1 MSECQEAFENDTIE
15 QFLDVLIKRDI
26 RTVFQPIVSLRDG
39 SAYGYEALS
48 RGPIDTQMES
58 PINLFDYAEK
68 CNKLWELESLCRTKA
83 LEAVYTMKTEIKLFL
98 NVNPNIMHDVK
109 FRQGF
114 TKEYLNKYAIDP
126 ERLIFEITERE
137 AIKNIADFIQIVQNY
152 KDQNYKIAIDDAGAG
167 YSGLNLISDIKPHF
181 IKLDMN
187 LVRDVDKDVTKQ
199 SLIRSMSEFA
209 SLSNTLLIAEGI
221 ETENELFKLIEI
233 GVQYG
238 QGYLIQ
244 RPNAVI
250 LPIDETIIHTINEA
264 NMKKNHLF
272 GSRISDIYIKN
283 ICRPLRTISP
293 NILVSQVHD
302 MMKVDRSSPGFCVL
316 EGKTLL
322 GVITRND
329 LYKVISGQYGY
340 TLYANKPIK
349 NILST
354 EFMQVDYQTTIDVV
368 AKKAMQRDYDKIYD
382 FITVVKENKY
392 IGIVTV
398 KELLEKS
405 IEIEILNAKHLNP
418 LSELPGNLLIEQQL
432 EKCLVSDFDFY
443 ILYFDLDN
451 FKAYND
457 VYGFEN
463 GDRVLKCFTRILKGN
478 IPTDFFI
485 GHIGGDDFLAIVDKE
500 QVIRTCEAVIDEFDR
515 SILSFYN
522 QDDINKGFIIS
533 RNRYGIEESFPL
545 LSISIAGVASKNY
558 ASIFDLSEHVGKV
571 KKDCKEIAGSNFI
584 IA

>member
-1 MSECQEAFENDTIE
+1 
-15 QFLDVLIKRDI
+15 
-26 RTVFQPIVSLRDG
+26 
-39 SAYGYEALS
+39 
-48 RGPIDTQMES
+48 
-58 PINLFDYAEK
+58 
-68 CNKLWELESLCRTKA
+68 
-83 LEAVYTMKTEIKLFL
+83 MKSEIKLFL
-98 NVNPNIMHDVK
+98 NVNPNIMHDMK

-114 TKEYLNKYAIDP
+114 TKEYLNKYNINP

-137 AIKNIADFIQIVQNY
+137 AIKNIADFIRIIQNY

-209 SLSNTLLIAEGI
+209 SLSNTQLIAEGI
-221 ETENELFKLIEI
+221 ETENELGKLIEI

-238 QGYLIQ
+238 QGYYIQ
-244 RPNAVI
+244 RPNALI
-250 LPIDETIIHTINEA
+250 KPIEENIIFSINEA

-272 GSRISDIYIKN
+272 GSRISDVYIKN
-283 ICRPLRTISP
+283 ICKPLRTISP

-302 MMKVDRSSPGFCVL
+302 MMKTDPSSPGFCVL
-316 EGKTLL
+316 DGDDLL

-329 LYKVISGQYGY
+329 LYRVISGQYGY

-354 EFMQVDYQTTIDVV
+354 EFMHVDCQTTIDVV
-368 AKKAMQRDYDKIYD
+368 AKKAMQRDFDKIYD
-382 FITVVKENKY
+382 FITVLKENKY

-432 EKCLVSDFDFY
+432 ELCLVSDCDCY

-457 VYGFEN
+457 AYGFEN
-463 GDRVLKCFTRILKGN
+463 GDRVLKSFTRLLKGN
-478 IPTDFFI
+478 IKDGSFI
-485 GHIGGDDFLAIVDKE
+485 GHIGGDDFLAIIEKSH
-500 QVIRTCEAVIDEFDR
+500 VISTCEAIIDEFDR

-522 QDDINKGFIIS
+522 QDDIDKGFIIS

-545 LSISIAGVASKNY
+545 LSVSIAGVASKNY
-558 ASIFDLSEHVGKV
+558 ATIFELGEHVGKL
-571 KKDCKEIAGSNFI
+571 KKECKEIAGSNFM